1 MIFTRCQGIRNVPD
15 QQFTKLAK
23 YGDDDKFKKFKLTG
37 ITIDADQI
45 KAIPEAELK
54 FGEETFKNI

>member
-1 MIFTRCQGIRNVPD
+1 M
-15 QQFTKLAK
+15 
-23 YGDDDKFKKFKLTG
+23 TG
-37 ITIDADQI
+37 ITIDTDQI